1 MKDFE
6 DLNIKFG
13 ITVLKKRTE
22 KGLSVSKLSDLTG
35 INVTTLKRY
44 ESHAITPSTT
54 NMLKIAYV
62 LDFDLTDLYPDCFLP
77 LDVQAKIEAAKR
89 AVIMD
94 FKNSLINLS
103 NKKMSEYKEN

>member
-13 ITVLKKRTE
+13 ITMLKKRTE
-22 KGLSVSKLSDLTG
+22 NGLSVSKLSDLTG

-44 ESHAITPSTT
+44 ESHAISPSGN

-62 LDFDLTDLYPDCFLP
+62 LDFDLADLYPECL
-77 LDVQAKIEAAKR
+77 
-89 AVIMD
+89 
-94 FKNSLINLS
+94 
-103 NKKMSEYKEN
+103 

>member
-6 DLNIKFG
+6 DLNYKFG
-13 ITVLKKRTE
+13 IAMIEKRAE
-22 KGLSVSKLSDLTG
+22 KGLSISKLSDLTG

-44 ESHAITPSTT
+44 ESHAISPSGN

-62 LDFDLTDLYPDCFLP
+62 LDFDLADLYPDCFLP
-77 LDVQAKIEAAKR
+77 IDVQAKIDAAQR

-94 FKNSLINLS
+94 LKNSFINLIN
-103 NKKMSEYKEN
+103 KKISEYEEN